1 MSEIQLVHFQVYIPH
16 FNTETDKYTDISPYR
31 PYERQPIRYECRCR
45 AGASFCGT
53 GQFKQHI
60 KSKTHQDFITNYTKY
75 FKEVDEAQDKIKQL
89 TVENEMLQ
97 RKINRQQ
104 QKINHLILCLDEEND
119 NDMFKD
125 CESIQ

>member
-16 FNTETDKYTDISPYR
+16 FNTETDKYADISPYR

-60 KSKTHQDFITNYTKY
+60 KSKTHQDFITNYSKY

-104 QKINHLILCLDEEND
+104 EKINHLILCLDEEND
-119 NDMFKD
+119 NDMFQD
-125 CESIQ
+125 CE

>member
-1 MSEIQLVHFQVYIPH
+1 MSEIQLVHFQVYIPQ
-16 FNTETDKYTDISPYR
+16 FNTETDKYIDICPYK

-60 KSKTHQDFITNYTKY
+60 KSKTHRDFITNYSKY

-97 RKINRQQ
+97 RKISRQQ
-104 QKINHLILCLDEEND
+104 QKINHLIQCIDEEND

-125 CESIQ
+125 CE